1 MRPFGA
7 TTDVVATEGE
17 RSSTSRSGPWRPAAM
32 GNLNLED
39 SLQSHVLDGQFH
51 EPNYA
56 IEVG

>member
-1 MRPFGA
+1 VMLIRFLPSDARPNEPQGSLA
-7 TTDVVATEGE
+7 T
-17 RSSTSRSGPWRPAAM
+17 AAM

-39 SLQSHVLDGQFH
+39 SLQSNVLDGQFH